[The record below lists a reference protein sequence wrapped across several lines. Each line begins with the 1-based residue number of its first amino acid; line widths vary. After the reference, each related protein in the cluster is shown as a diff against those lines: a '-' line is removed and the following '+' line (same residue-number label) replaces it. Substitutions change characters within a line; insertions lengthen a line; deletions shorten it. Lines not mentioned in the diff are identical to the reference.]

1 MFLELHSS
9 PALRHF
15 VYFFIVDITCS
26 SPALAAIAEYLYLG
40 QRCQYTAYTI
50 VLASLVLPFV
60 SFGGLP
66 YDAITHQS
74 AWLTSSSKSSTLTT
88 MSTSESLT
96 SHLVRLSTVR
106 SYTAATEHPFLAS
119 AGDGRLSKD
128 LLSVYLSQD
137 RLYAAHAYPK
147 FVGCLLASVPFS
159 SLDGIDC
166 DRENYNQRVVA
177 VLGGALQNVIREV
190 NFFRDVAEKY
200 GLQLSGWRER
210 KATRDYTAEM
220 SRVGAS
226 GRLEDGIVFLWAMER
241 VSAI

>member
-1 MFLELHSS
+1 
-9 PALRHF
+9 
-15 VYFFIVDITCS
+15 
-26 SPALAAIAEYLYLG
+26 
-40 QRCQYTAYTI
+40 
-50 VLASLVLPFV
+50 
-60 SFGGLP
+60 
-66 YDAITHQS
+66 
-74 AWLTSSSKSSTLTT
+74 

-241 VSAI
+241 VYLDAWGFVSSLKNEHAGPTSAAVAELVDNWTNEEFVVFVDELADLVNR